1 MHRKILTGLSVLI
14 LCAGM
19 GGVARADVPA
29 KNVSGGALQSCSTA
43 PMTGYGRDG
52 YYNADPQ
59 DSGQHVVCARV
70 TEQFLTYTRTRG
82 NDLSTPRPENAFP
95 GLKPGDK
102 WCLCA
107 ARWKEAEAAGAAPEI
122 DPAATHEKALETI
135 DAADVAAHSAKNE

>member
-1 MHRKILTGLSVLI
+1 MRCRRTVAMALMFVCFSL
-14 LCAGM
+14 
-19 GGVARADVPA
+19 GGPARAEDAA
-29 KNVSGGALQSCSTA
+29 KNVTGGALQSCSTA

-52 YYNADPQ
+52 YCNADPQ
-59 DSGQHVVCARV
+59 DSGNHVVCARV
-70 TEQFLTYTRTRG
+70 TEKFLSYTQSRG

-135 DAADVAAHSAKNE
+135 GADAIASHSAQP